1 MDLNMILRIAGIG
14 IFVGVL
20 VTLLNESGKKEIA
33 QLVGVAGVV
42 LVLFTVIQGISQL
55 FTLVKSVFQLY

>member
-1 MDLNMILRIAGIG
+1 MDLNMVLRIAGIG

-42 LVLFTVIQGISQL
+42 LVLFTVIQGIAQL

>member
-1 MDLNMILRIAGIG
+1 MDLNTILRIAGIG

-33 QLVGVAGVV
+33 QLVTVAGVV
-42 LVLFTVIQGISQL
+42 LVLFTVIQSISQL
-55 FTLVKSVFQLY
+55 FSLVKSVFQLY

>member
-33 QLVGVAGVV
+33 QLVTVAGVV

>member
-1 MDLNMILRIAGIG
+1 MDLNTVLRIAGIG

>member
-1 MDLNMILRIAGIG
+1 MDLNMVLRIAGIG

-20 VTLLNESGKKEIA
+20 VTLLNESGKREIA
-33 QLVGVAGVV
+33 QLVTVAGVV

>member
-1 MDLNMILRIAGIG
+1 MDLNMVLRIAGIG

-33 QLVGVAGVV
+33 QLVTVAGVV